1 MVIGFNDTYRRM
13 MTTTTM
19 MMMMIRMIKT
29 QNGHNS
35 ANSVGTTSKFCME
48 IDLNDTYRMVTMM
61 IMMIMMV
68 IMMMKMKITNIAIIP
83 AYKIIF
89 NKKIVGEP
97 VADFGLSY

>member
-1 MVIGFNDTYRRM
+1 MVIGCNDTYRRR

-35 ANSVGTTSKFCME
+35 ANSVGTTYRMV

-68 IMMMKMKITNIAIIP
+68 IMMMKMKITNIALIP